1 MKNAQPVEGLIQ
13 RLETRDGRTRLYELY
28 YKGWLDQTGSCSS
41 PPAVGNPAQCLKKQ
55 NLSCG
60 RCGVS
65 HEKPKGEGYL
75 PPFSLSQKHPQPGT
89 KRSGILCLRKHR
101 ETK

>member
-28 YKGWLDQTGSCSS
+28 YKGWLDQTGKL
-41 PPAVGNPAQCLKKQ
+41 LKKQ